1 MGIGSRLHP
10 YAALSNLDFLE
21 ETGYV
26 AGVTNPVFKQRQAWH
41 DVCCEVDVG
50 KLKVSKNKE
59 FYNYEHERY
68 FQLDMDFIR
77 SLIQR
82 LKHNESTDEDLR
94 KAFESYTLLTL
105 DLAMGVT
112 EDPATGGV
120 THETERLSELLSSRV
135 ARF

>member
-1 MGIGSRLHP
+1 M
-10 YAALSNLDFLE
+10 
-21 ETGYV
+21 

-50 KLKVSKNKE
+50 KLKVSKNKD